1 MIYFNAMSASDDIK
15 KGRVWHKVTV
25 AVAKRDAEAVRG
37 AIQSRYCCGIQSED
51 ISGNRERLEAYFDG
65 AMDASDLE
73 RHMEI
78 VAELVLA
85 AGGRRLKLGKIETVP
100 EEDWGEEW
108 RKNWKPVR
116 VSKGLIVCPSWQKF
130 RPKPD
135 ETVIYI
141 YPKMAFGTG
150 SHPSTQMC
158 LRLLEKHV
166 APGAR
171 VLDPR
176 VLGPRVIDIG
186 SGSGILAIAAVRLGA
201 RRVTAVEMDPQAIE
215 NADENCRIN
224 RVKSRIRLVCAP
236 FGPKIRGSFDV
247 GVCNMLAHVM
257 TPLLDD
263 ITRLLAGKS
272 LIISGISEDSAP
284 EFKRELKARD
294 WRIRK
299 TLKDAEWLGF
309 LADHEAK

>member
-1 MIYFNAMSASDDIK
+1 MIYYCAMSASEDIK
-15 KGRVWHKVTV
+15 KSRVWRKVTV
-25 AVAKRDAEAVRG
+25 SVARGDAEAVRG

-65 AMDASDLE
+65 AIDAADLE

-78 VAELVLA
+78 VAELVSA
-85 AGGRRLKLGKIETVP
+85 AGGRKLELGPIETVP
-100 EEDWGEEW
+100 EEDWAEEW

-116 VSKGLIVCPSWQKF
+116 VSEGLVVCPSWQSF
-130 RPKPD
+130 SPKPN
-135 ETVIYI
+135 ETVVYI

-150 SHPSTQMC
+150 SHPTTQMC
-158 LRLLEKHV
+158 LRLLEEKLS
-166 APGAR
+166 PGAS
-171 VLDPR
+171 
-176 VLGPRVIDIG
+176 VIDIG
-186 SGSGILAIAAVRLGA
+186 AGSGILAIAAAKLGA
-201 RRVTAVEMDPQAIE
+201 RKVTAVEMDPQAIE

-236 FGPKIRGSFDV
+236 FGPQIRGSFDL

-263 ITRLLAGKS
+263 ITRALAGKS
-272 LIISGISEDSAP
+272 LIISGISESSAP
-284 EFKRELKARD
+284 EFKREIKARG

-299 TLKDAEWLGF
+299 TLRDGEWLGF
-309 LADHEAK
+309 LAEHEEK